1 MSSNSE
7 LARSHRH
14 LNVHPLERLI
24 SIGIGACMM
33 QSGLQRSGVGGA
45 LRLLAGGALAYRGL
59 RGHCPLYEAYD
70 IDTRS
75 GHSTEMS
82 REWQSIEASVLV
94 SRPPNE
100 LYRTWRDF
108 TRMPSLLSHVEK
120 VEILDDQRSRWT
132 VIGPMNARL
141 DLVSRVDDDQQDRR
155 IAWRST
161 PQASVETEGAVEFLP
176 EGAGATRV
184 KVHLSYRPPA
194 AASAGSSAGS
204 SALTRSDG
212 SRKISAASSTAWIW
226 KATARPLTQV
236 PAAPLQAAGVPQG
249 KVPLAPAV
257 LHPIKRDR
265 AGRAGRP
272 RALWHR

>member
-155 IAWRST
+155 IAWRRT

-184 KVHLSYRPPA
+184 KVHLSYRPPGGSIGRVVGRIFGPDAQRRLEEDLSRFKHRLDMEGDGQA
-194 AASAGSSAGS
+194 AHPGTGGSP
-204 SALTRSDG
+204 TG
-212 SRKISAASSTAWIW
+212 SRSTAGQSAFGPSGPSPN
-226 KATARPLTQV
+226 KA
-236 PAAPLQAAGVPQG
+236 G
-249 KVPLAPAV
+249 
-257 LHPIKRDR
+257 
-265 AGRAGRP
+265 
-272 RALWHR
+272 